1 MRDGH
6 SIVVTFAMDDAPG
19 AVTCSDDSGGGHTY
33 SVDVDVSI
41 NPNVRT
47 VICSAHNVQNVSPGT
62 QITVTHPNVTA
73 RAMSVAEFQGLAR
86 TSPVDQTNSG
96 TGSSASPLSGS
107 VTTTVAKEL
116 LIGAIGVEGPES
128 ETFTPGGGWTALPR
142 RGTTGQSAASNITL
156 HPEYRIVS
164 ATGGYQAD
172 GALSNSRNWAA
183 AIATYKE
190 DPVFMSVGATG
201 VQNASLIIPGNNQ
214 YVGGAFTL
222 ARASNST
229 DVTGIILSETNT
241 INANAHLSNVK
252 IFYETAATCNYDG
265 NETLFATS
273 SSFDG
278 SEKAT
283 LTSFVN
289 PTVTYNAQFVEADIA
304 FAITTDAS
312 NNIYVAGTQATSSGG
327 DWAVRKYDA
336 AGYLD
341 TTWGN
346 GGMVTYNS
354 GGGQQDFAYA
364 IAIDASSNIY
374 VAGYQAT
381 NGIDWAVR
389 KYDATGSL
397 DTTWGMTGMVTY
409 NSGGV
414 QIDQA
419 TAITIDASN
428 NIYVAGVQET
438 NGSDWAVRKYDATGS
453 LDTTWGVSGMVT
465 YNSGGVLS
473 DGASAITIDS
483 SNSIYVAGYQET
495 NFRDWAVR
503 KYDGAGNLDIT
514 WGVSGMVTYNSGGMQ
529 EDYARAITIDSS
541 NSIYV
546 AGVQQTN
553 GGDGSVRKYDATGSL
568 DTAWG
573 VSGMVT
579 YNSGGAVADSAN
591 AITIDSSNSIYVAG
605 SQLTNG
611 SDWAVRKYDGA
622 GNLDTTWGVSGIVT
636 YNSGGTQAD
645 YARAIAIDA
654 SSNNLYVAGE
664 QETGGVD
671 WALRKYDLTGDL
683 CEPMFVDTSQV
694 CVYVVLDVGSG
705 ANNGDLLDIEITDP
719 CTDVAV
725 TSGYVSPCS
734 AVAIP
739 GASTT
744 PVTLTSFDATGVEGG
759 ILIEWETASELD
771 NLGFHLYRSISL
783 EGAYER
789 VTVQPIP
796 GLGSS
801 PVGAKYSYP
810 DMRLENG
817 VTYYYKLEDI
827 ETTGRTKL
835 HGPVSA
841 TPRAWARAG
850 GEDSGGGCLSGGSCS
865 GEDGAGSLITYGDPK
880 ANSLRVMQR
889 DRGGVVL
896 ELLTEGF
903 YGEPQED
910 GSVSLE
916 IPDFEVPREAN
927 EPAIPVKRAW
937 VEAVAGRKVEL
948 LSVKAEGVEAFTN
961 LRPTGA
967 YTPELVAARDGTVR
981 ARLRRSSRLP
991 ARSGPSS
998 RQGGLYPSEAARVV
1012 NVGFQGDVKKALV
1025 ELSPFR
1031 WDGATGQLLLARRL
1045 VVRLSFRGREPAE
1058 EVTDGVSGRRR
1069 RTVRNRA
1076 GDVVVRLATKDRGL
1090 YAVSFEDVFGRR
1102 RRALP
1107 ASKLRL
1113 SRQGEVVALH
1123 LEPRSDRFGPGST
1136 LYFLTDGASANP
1148 YGDEAVYQLELADD
1162 GESMAEADAAP
1173 EGEIVPYYWHTE
1185 SLERNRYYQAALV
1198 DAPDLW
1204 LWELVMAPSTK
1215 SFPFRVDALARRPE
1229 PSQLSLWLQ
1238 GASDFPGFPDHHVRL
1253 YVNGALAEELSLEG
1267 KQARRIDA
1275 ELPPGLVRE
1284 GENVLSIENVGDTGA
1299 AYSMVM
1305 LDRFEVLYPR
1315 LSTAVDGR
1323 FEGKWSESGVAE
1335 ISGLG
1340 TRALLLDTTNAHPR
1354 WLSGAEVGEGGSVR
1368 VRVESGRRYLAVSQ
1382 EAVLRPELWKPRAT
1396 GLRSENNG
1404 GDYLLIGPEEFLS
1417 VAAPLL
1423 ELRRSEG
1430 LRVKAVSMED
1440 IYSEFGFGEATP
1452 EALGEFLS
1460 YAYHEWRSPSPR
1472 YVVLLGDAT
1481 FDFKDA
1487 LKTGVKNWVPPRMVK
1502 TSYLWTAS
1510 DPSYAAVNGE
1520 DILPD
1525 LAIGRLPAAT
1535 IEEARSMVE
1544 KIVAYENGV
1553 AGLNAAP
1560 VVLVADNPDV
1570 AGNFVADADEIAAH
1584 LSERAVQRI
1593 YLNQLGVATTRASIL
1608 RAFDDGASVVGYMGH
1623 GGIHLWASENVF
1635 NIGDVSSLTPQPQQ
1649 PLLLLMN
1656 CLNGYF
1662 HFPYFNSLAEE
1673 LLKAGDK
1680 GAIAAFASSGLSL
1693 NAKAHRYHRALVEE
1707 LFSGRHGRLG
1717 DAVLAAQEAYAE
1729 SGTFPELLSI
1739 YQLLGDPA
1747 LRIH

>member
-1 MRDGH
+1 
-6 SIVVTFAMDDAPG
+6 
-19 AVTCSDDSGGGHTY
+19 
-33 SVDVDVSI
+33 
-41 NPNVRT
+41 
-47 VICSAHNVQNVSPGT
+47 
-62 QITVTHPNVTA
+62 
-73 RAMSVAEFQGLAR
+73 
-86 TSPVDQTNSG
+86 
-96 TGSSASPLSGS
+96 
-107 VTTTVAKEL
+107 
-116 LIGAIGVEGPES
+116 
-128 ETFTPGGGWTALPR
+128 
-142 RGTTGQSAASNITL
+142 
-156 HPEYRIVS
+156 
-164 ATGGYQAD
+164 
-172 GALSNSRNWAA
+172 
-183 AIATYKE
+183 
-190 DPVFMSVGATG
+190 
-201 VQNASLIIPGNNQ
+201 
-214 YVGGAFTL
+214 
-222 ARASNST
+222 
-229 DVTGIILSETNT
+229 
-241 INANAHLSNVK
+241 
-252 IFYETAATCNYDG
+252 
-265 NETLFATS
+265 
-273 SSFDG
+273 
-278 SEKAT
+278 
-283 LTSFVN
+283 
-289 PTVTYNAQFVEADIA
+289 
-304 FAITTDAS
+304 
-312 NNIYVAGTQATSSGG
+312 
-327 DWAVRKYDA
+327 
-336 AGYLD
+336 
-341 TTWGN
+341 
-346 GGMVTYNS
+346 MVTYNS
-354 GGGQQDFAYA
+354 GG
-364 IAIDASSNIY
+364 
-374 VAGYQAT
+374 
-381 NGIDWAVR
+381 
-389 KYDATGSL
+389 L
-397 DTTWGMTGMVTY
+397 
-409 NSGGV
+409 
-414 QIDQA
+414 
-419 TAITIDASN
+419 
-428 NIYVAGVQET
+428 
-438 NGSDWAVRKYDATGS
+438 
-453 LDTTWGVSGMVT
+453 
-465 YNSGGVLS
+465 
-473 DGASAITIDS
+473 
-483 SNSIYVAGYQET
+483 
-495 NFRDWAVR
+495 
-503 KYDGAGNLDIT
+503 
-514 WGVSGMVTYNSGGMQ
+514 Q
-529 EDYARAITIDSS
+529 EDYAR
-541 NSIYV
+541 
-546 AGVQQTN
+546 
-553 GGDGSVRKYDATGSL
+553 
-568 DTAWG
+568 
-573 VSGMVT
+573 
-579 YNSGGAVADSAN
+579 

-611 SDWAVRKYDGA
+611 SDWAVRKYDAA
-622 GNLDTTWGVSGIVT
+622 GNLEATWGVSGIVT
-636 YNSGGTQAD
+636 YNSGATQAD

-654 SSNNLYVAGE
+654 SNNIYVAGE
-664 QETGGVD
+664 QETGGID

-683 CEPMFVDTSQV
+683 CEPMFVGTSQV

-705 ANNGDLLDIEITDP
+705 ANNGDLLDIEITNP

-744 PVTLTSFDATGVEGG
+744 PVTLTRFDATGVEGG

-771 NLGFHLYRSISL
+771 NLGFHLYRSISE

-801 PVGAKYSYP
+801 PVGAKYNYQ

-841 TPRAWARAG
+841 TPGASARTG
-850 GEDSGGGCLSGGSCS
+850 GEN
-865 GEDGAGSLITYGDPK
+865 GAESLITYGDPK
-880 ANSLRVMQR
+880 ANSLRVVQR
-889 DRGGVVL
+889 DRSGVVL

-927 EPAIPVKRAW
+927 ALVAIPVKRAW

-948 LSVKAEGVEAFTN
+948 LSVKAERVEAFTRV
-961 LRPTGA
+961 RPTGA

-991 ARSGPSS
+991 AGGGPSS

-1012 NVGFQGDVKKALV
+1012 SVGFQGDVKKALV
-1025 ELSPFR
+1025 ELSPVR
-1031 WDGATGQLLLARRL
+1031 WDGTTGQLLLARRL
-1045 VVRLSFRGREPAE
+1045 VVHVSFRGREPAE
-1058 EVTDGVSGRRR
+1058 EITDGVSGPRR
-1069 RTVRNRA
+1069 RTVRNRT

-1090 YAVSFEDVFGRR
+1090 YAVPFEDVFGRR

-1113 SRQGEVVALH
+1113 SRQGEAVALH

-1136 LYFLTDGASANP
+1136 MYFVTDGASANP
-1148 YGDEAVYQLELADD
+1148 YGDEAVYQLEVADD
-1162 GESMAEADAAP
+1162 GESMAEADASP
-1173 EGEIVPYYWHTE
+1173 EGEVVPYYWHSE
-1185 SLERNRYYQAALV
+1185 SLEQNRYYQAGLV

-1215 SFPFRVDALARRPE
+1215 SFPFRVDALAQRPE
-1229 PSQLSLWLQ
+1229 PSRLSVWLQ
-1238 GASDFPGFPDHHVRL
+1238 GASDFPALADHHVRL

-1275 ELPPGLVRE
+1275 ELAPGLVLE
-1284 GENVLSIENVGDTGA
+1284 GENILSIENVGDTEA

-1315 LSTAVDGR
+1315 RSTAVDGR
-1323 FEGKWSESGVAE
+1323 FEGMWSESGVAQ

-1368 VRVESGRRYLAVSQ
+1368 VRVESGRRYVAVSQ
-1382 EAVLRPELWKPRAT
+1382 EAALRSELQKPRAT
-1396 GLRSENNG
+1396 GLRSENNAS
-1404 GDYLLIGPEEFLS
+1404 DYLLIGPEEFLS

-1423 ELRRSEG
+1423 ELRRSQG

-1460 YAYHEWRSPSPR
+1460 YAYHEWKSPSPR

-1481 FDFKDA
+1481 FDFKDT

-1544 KIVAYENGV
+1544 KTVAYENGV

-1584 LSERAVQRI
+1584 LGERAVQRI
-1593 YLNQLGVATTRASIL
+1593 YLNELGVATTRASIL

-1635 NIGDVSSLTPQPQQ
+1635 NIEDVSSLTPQPQQ

-1693 NAKAHRYHRALVEE
+1693 NAPAHRYHQAMVEE

-1717 DAVLAAQEAYAE
+1717 DAVLAAQEVYAE
-1729 SGTFPELLSI
+1729 GGTFPELLSI

-1747 LRIH
+1747 LKIH